1 VKICEKVISSK
12 ENYPFYLPKNL
23 ICPNPL
29 KTLASEKNYKSM
41 KNLYLFLFLALF
53 GWACT
58 SGPENPADSVYLNG
72 VIYTVDETN
81 PKVEAVAV
89 KDGLILAV
97 GTSEEI
103 QAYVG
108 ESTEVIDL
116 QGKTMTPGFI
126 ESHAHLMGIGYN
138 KLEIDLMGV
147 KTYDELIQKVAEA
160 AANAKPGDWITG
172 RGWHQDKWI
181 QMPEKTVKGFQT
193 HDALSAVTPNN
204 PVYLAH
210 ASGHASFVNQKAME
224 LAGITPLRSEKPS
237 QEVEGGE
244 VLRDE
249 LGNPTGVLVER
260 ASGLVAKL
268 IPKETPERAEE
279 ALTLA
284 LKELAEKGITSFHD
298 AGSGQEVIDLVQKFK
313 NEGKLTSRMYIMLT
327 GRQPELLEQ
336 WYKKGP
342 MIDPDHF
349 LTVRSIKLNCDG
361 ALGPWG
367 AWLLEDYSDKPGH
380 RGHETLPMSVV
391 TEVSEKALP
400 LGFQVCSHA
409 IGDRANQE
417 ILDRYESAFGKF
429 PDAKDHRFRIEHAQH
444 IHPDD
449 IPRFGQLGVIAAMQA
464 IHLSSDRPW
473 AINRLGEKRIIDG
486 AYVWQKLMQTGA
498 VVTNG
503 TDAPVEPVDAI
514 PSFFASVSRKTLQG
528 LPEGGYEADQKMTRE
543 QALKS
548 YTLDGA
554 YAEFE
559 ENFKGSI
566 QVGKAADFTVF
577 DKNIMEVPE
586 DEILQTQV
594 AMTVVGGKVVF
605 SRQ

>member
-1 VKICEKVISSK
+1 
-12 ENYPFYLPKNL
+12 
-23 ICPNPL
+23 
-29 KTLASEKNYKSM
+29 M
-41 KNLYLFLFLALF
+41 KNLYTILFLALF
-53 GWACT
+53 AWACK
-58 SGPENPADSVYLNG
+58 SGPENPADQVFING
-72 VIYTVDETN
+72 IVYTVDEAN
-81 PKVEAVAV
+81 PKAQAVAV

-97 GTSEEI
+97 GSTEEI

-116 QGKTMTPGFI
+116 QGKTMTPGLI

-160 AANAKPGDWITG
+160 AATAKPGDWITG
-172 RGWHQDKWI
+172 RGWHQDKWL
-181 QMPEKTVKGFQT
+181 QMPDKTVQGFQT
-193 HDALSAVTPNN
+193 HDALSEVTPNN

-210 ASGHASFVNQKAME
+210 ASGHASFVNKKAME
-224 LAGITPLRSEKPS
+224 LAGINPLRSENPT

-249 LGNPTGVLVER
+249 LGNPTGILVER
-260 ASGLVAKL
+260 ASGLVARL
-268 IPKETPERAEE
+268 IPETTPEKNEE

-284 LKELAEKGITSFHD
+284 LQELAEKGITSFHD
-298 AGSGQEVIDLVQKFK
+298 AGSGQGVIDLVQKFK
-313 NEGKLTSRMYIMLT
+313 NEGKLTARMYIMLS

-336 WYKKGP
+336 WYQKGP
-342 MIDPDHF
+342 MIDSDHF
-349 LTVRSIKLNCDG
+349 VTVRSIKLNCDG

-391 TEVSEKALP
+391 TEVSERAIP
-400 LGFQVCSHA
+400 LGFQVCAHA

-417 ILDRYESAFGKF
+417 ILDRFEAALAKN
-429 PDAKDHRFRIEHAQH
+429 PEAKDHRFRIEHAQH

-473 AINRLGEKRIIDG
+473 AIDRLGEKRIIDG

-503 TDAPVEPVDAI
+503 TDAPVEPVDPL
-514 PSFFASVSRKTLQG
+514 PSFYASVTRKTLQG
-528 LPEGGYEADQKMTRE
+528 LPEGGYEADQKMTRAE
-543 QALKS
+543 ALKS

-559 ENFKGSI
+559 EDFKGSI
-566 QVGKAADFTVF
+566 EVGKAADFTVY
-577 DKNIMEVPE
+577 DKDIMEIPE
-586 DEILQTQV
+586 NDILNAKV
-594 AMTVVGGKVVF
+594 EMTVVGGKIVY

>member
-1 VKICEKVISSK
+1 MKHI
-12 ENYPFYLPKNL
+12 YL
-23 ICPNPL
+23 
-29 KTLASEKNYKSM
+29 S
-41 KNLYLFLFLALF
+41 LFLALF
-53 GWACT
+53 AWACK
-58 SGPENPADSVYLNG
+58 SGPENPADKVFING
-72 VIYTVDETN
+72 IVYTVDAAN
-81 PKVEAVAV
+81 PKAEAVAV
-89 KDGLILAV
+89 KDGMILAV
-97 GTSEEI
+97 GSTEEI
-103 QAYVG
+103 QSYVG
-108 ESTEVIDL
+108 DATEVIDL
-116 QGKTMTPGFI
+116 QGKTMTPGI
-126 ESHAHLMGIGYN
+126 VESHAHLMGIGYN
-138 KLEIDLMGV
+138 KLEIDLMYV

-160 AANAKPGDWITG
+160 AAKAKPGDWITG
-172 RGWHQDKWI
+172 RGWHQDKWL
-181 QMPEKTVKGFQT
+181 QMPEKIVKGFQT

-204 PVYLAH
+204 PVYLSH
-210 ASGHASFVNQKAME
+210 ASGHASFVNKKAME
-224 LAGITPLRSEKPS
+224 LAGITPFRSEKPT

-260 ASGLVAKL
+260 ASTLVAKL
-268 IPKETPERAEE
+268 IPETTPAKNEE

-284 LKELAEKGITSFHD
+284 LQELAEKGITSFHD
-298 AGSGQEVIDLVQKFK
+298 AGSGQDVIDLVQKFK
-313 NEGKLTSRMYIMLT
+313 NEGKLTARMYIMLT
-327 GRQPELLEQ
+327 GRQPELLET

-367 AWLLEDYSDKPGH
+367 AWLLEDYADKPGH

-391 TEVSEKALP
+391 TQVSEKALP

-417 ILDRYESAFGKF
+417 ILDRYEAAFAKN
-429 PDAKDHRFRIEHAQH
+429 PAAKDHRFRIEHAQH
-444 IHPDD
+444 LHPDD

-473 AINRLGEKRIIDG
+473 AIDRLGEKRIIDG
-486 AYVWQKLMQTGA
+486 AYVWQTLIQTGA

-503 TDAPVEPVDAI
+503 TDAPVEPVDPI
-514 PSFFASVSRKTLQG
+514 PSFYASVTRKTLQG
-528 LPEGGYEADQKMTRE
+528 LPEGGYEGDQKMTRE

-566 QVGKAADFTVF
+566 AVGKAADFTVF
-577 DKNIMEVPE
+577 DKNIMEIPE
-586 DEILQTQV
+586 DEILQTKVQ
-594 AMTVVGGKVVF
+594 MTVVGGKVVF
-605 SRQ
+605 RRQ

>member
-1 VKICEKVISSK
+1 
-12 ENYPFYLPKNL
+12 
-23 ICPNPL
+23 
-29 KTLASEKNYKSM
+29 M
-41 KNLYLFLFLALF
+41 KNIYSFLFLALF
-53 GWACT
+53 AWACN
-58 SGPENPADSVYLNG
+58 SGPENPADSVYING
-72 VIYTVDETN
+72 LIYTVDEAN
-81 PKVEAVAV
+81 PKAQAVAV

-97 GTSEEI
+97 GSTEEI

-116 QGKTMTPGFI
+116 QGKTMTPGII

-160 AANAKPGDWITG
+160 ATTAKPGDWITG
-172 RGWHQDKWI
+172 RGWHQDKWL

-193 HDALSAVTPNN
+193 HDALTAVTPNN

-210 ASGHASFVNQKAME
+210 ASGHASFVNKKAME
-224 LAGITPLRSEKPS
+224 LAGITSLRSEKPT

-260 ASGLVAKL
+260 ASTLVAKL
-268 IPKETPERAEE
+268 IPETTPEKDEE

-284 LKELAEKGITSFHD
+284 LQELAEKGITSFHD
-298 AGSGQEVIDLVQKFK
+298 AGSGQDVIDLVQKFK

-327 GRQPELLEQ
+327 GRQPELLET

-342 MIDPDHF
+342 MIDSVDHF

-391 TEVSEKALP
+391 TEVSERALP

-417 ILDRYESAFGKF
+417 ILDRYEAAFAKN
-429 PDAKDHRFRIEHAQH
+429 PEAKDHRFRIEHAQH
-444 IHPDD
+444 LHPDD

-473 AINRLGEKRIIDG
+473 AIDRLGEKRIIDG
-486 AYVWQKLMQTGA
+486 AYVWQSLFKTGA
-498 VVTNG
+498 RIANG
-503 TDAPVEPVDAI
+503 TDAPVEPVDPI
-514 PSFFASVSRKTLQG
+514 PSFYASVTRKTLQG
-528 LPEGGYEADQKMTRE
+528 LPEGGYEGEQKMTRE

-554 YAEFE
+554 FAEFE

-566 QVGKAADFTVF
+566 EVGKAADFTIF
-577 DKNIMEVPE
+577 DKNIMEIPE
-586 DEILQTQV
+586 DEILQTKVQ
-594 AMTVVGGKVVF
+594 MTVVGGKVVF
-605 SRQ
+605 SKQ

>member
-1 VKICEKVISSK
+1 CK
-12 ENYPFYLPKNL
+12 
-23 ICPNPL
+23 
-29 KTLASEKNYKSM
+29 
-41 KNLYLFLFLALF
+41 
-53 GWACT
+53 
-58 SGPENPADSVYLNG
+58 SGPENPADKVFVNG
-72 VIYTVDETN
+72 IIYTVDEAN
-81 PKVEAVAV
+81 PKAQAVAV

-97 GTSEEI
+97 GSTEEI

-116 QGKTMTPGFI
+116 QGKTMTPGLI

-138 KLEIDLMGV
+138 KLEIDLMYV
-147 KTYDELIQKVAEA
+147 KTYDELIEKIAEA
-160 AANAKPGDWITG
+160 AAKAQPGDWITG
-172 RGWHQDKWI
+172 RGWHQDKWL
-181 QMPEKTVKGFQT
+181 QMPDKTVKGFQT

-210 ASGHASFVNQKAME
+210 ASGHASFVNKKAME
-224 LAGITPLRSEKPS
+224 LAGITPLRSEKPT

-260 ASGLVAKL
+260 ASSLVSKL

-298 AGSGQEVIDLVQKFK
+298 AGSGQDVIDLLQKFK
-313 NEGKLTSRMYIMLT
+313 TEGKLTARQYVMLT
-327 GRQPELLEQ
+327 GRQPELLEA

-349 LTVRSIKLNCDG
+349 VTVRSIKLNCDG

-400 LGFQVCSHA
+400 LGFQVCAHA

-417 ILDRYESAFGKF
+417 ILDRFEAALAKN
-429 PDAKDHRFRIEHAQH
+429 PEAKDHRFRIEHAQH
-444 IHPDD
+444 LHPDD

-473 AINRLGEKRIIDG
+473 AIDRLGEKRIIDG
-486 AYVWQKLMQTGA
+486 AYVWQTLMQTGA

-503 TDAPVEPVDAI
+503 TDAPVEPVDPI
-514 PSFFASVSRKTLQG
+514 PSFFASVARKTLQG
-528 LPEGGYEADQKMTRE
+528 LPEGGYEAEQKMTRQ

-554 YAEFE
+554 FAEFE
-559 ENFKGSI
+559 EDFKGSI
-566 QVGKAADFTVF
+566 EVGKAADFTVF
-577 DKNIMEVPE
+577 DKDIMEIPE
-586 DEILQTQV
+586 NEILNAKV
-594 AMTVVGGKVVF
+594 EMTVVGGKVVF

>member
-1 VKICEKVISSK
+1 
-12 ENYPFYLPKNL
+12 
-23 ICPNPL
+23 
-29 KTLASEKNYKSM
+29 M
-41 KNLYLFLFLALF
+41 KNLYTLLFLALF
-53 GWACT
+53 AWACK
-58 SGPENPADSVYLNG
+58 SGPENPADQVFING
-72 VIYTVDETN
+72 IVYTVDEAN

-97 GTSEEI
+97 GTSDEI

-116 QGKTMTPGFI
+116 QGKTMTPGLI

-138 KLEIDLMGV
+138 KLEIDLMYV
-147 KTYDELIQKVAEA
+147 KTYDELIEKVAEA
-160 AANAKPGDWITG
+160 ASKAKPGDWITG
-172 RGWHQDKWI
+172 RGWHQDKWL
-181 QMPEKTVKGFQT
+181 QMPDKTVKGFQT
-193 HDALSAVTPNN
+193 HDALSEVTPNN

-210 ASGHASFVNQKAME
+210 ASGHASFVNKKAME
-224 LAGITPLRSEKPS
+224 LAGITPLRSEKPT

-244 VLRDE
+244 VLRDN

-260 ASGLVAKL
+260 ASGLVASL
-268 IPKETPERAEE
+268 IPAETPERAEE

-298 AGSGQEVIDLVQKFK
+298 AGSGQDVIDLVQKFK
-313 NEGKLTSRMYIMLT
+313 NEGKLTARMYIMLT
-327 GRQPELLEQ
+327 GRQPELLDA
-336 WYKKGP
+336 WYQKGP
-342 MIDPDHF
+342 MIDLVDHF
-349 LTVRSIKLNCDG
+349 VTVRSIKLNCDG

-367 AWLLEDYSDKPGH
+367 AWLLEDYADKPGH

-391 TEVSEKALP
+391 TEVSEKAIP
-400 LGFQVCSHA
+400 LGFQVCAHA

-417 ILDRYESAFGKF
+417 ILDRFEAALAKN
-429 PDAKDHRFRIEHAQH
+429 PEAKDHRFRIEHAQH
-444 IHPDD
+444 LHPDD
-449 IPRFGQLGVIAAMQA
+449 IPRFGKLGVIAAMQA

-473 AINRLGEKRIIDG
+473 AIDRLGEKRIIDG
-486 AYVWQKLMQTGA
+486 AYVWQTLMKTGA

-503 TDAPVEPVDAI
+503 TDAPVEPVDPI

-528 LPEGGYEADQKMTRE
+528 LPEGGYEAEQKMTRA

-554 YAEFE
+554 FAEFE
-559 ENFKGSI
+559 EDFKGSI
-566 QVGKAADFTVF
+566 EVGKAADFTVY
-577 DKNIMEVPE
+577 DKDIMEIPE
-586 DEILQTQV
+586 NDILNAKV
-594 AMTVVGGKVVF
+594 EMTIVGGKIVF

>member
-1 VKICEKVISSK
+1 
-12 ENYPFYLPKNL
+12 
-23 ICPNPL
+23 
-29 KTLASEKNYKSM
+29 M
-41 KNLYLFLFLALF
+41 KNLYTLLFLALF
-53 GWACT
+53 AWACK
-58 SGPENPADSVYLNG
+58 SGPENPADKVFTNG
-72 VIYTVDETN
+72 IIYTVNEAH
-81 PKVEAVAV
+81 PKAEAVAV

-97 GTSEEI
+97 GTVEEI
-103 QAYVG
+103 QTYVG
-108 ESTEVIDL
+108 EATEVIDL
-116 QGKTMTPGFI
+116 QGKTMTPGLI

-138 KLEIDLMGV
+138 KLEIDLMYV

-160 AANAKPGDWITG
+160 AAKAEPGDWITG
-172 RGWHQDKWI
+172 RGWHQDKWL
-181 QMPEKTVKGFQT
+181 QMPDKTVKGFQT

-210 ASGHASFVNQKAME
+210 ASGHASFVNKKAME
-224 LAGITPLRSEKPS
+224 LAGITQLRSEKPT

-260 ASGLVAKL
+260 ASALVSKL
-268 IPKETPERAEE
+268 IPEETPERAEE

-298 AGSGQEVIDLVQKFK
+298 AGSGQDVIDLLQKFK
-313 NEGKLTSRMYIMLT
+313 NEGKLTARMYIMLS
-327 GRQPELLEQ
+327 GRQPELLDA
-336 WYKKGP
+336 WYQKGP

-349 LTVRSIKLNCDG
+349 VTVRSIKLNCDG

-380 RGHETLPMSVV
+380 RGHETLPMAVV
-391 TEVSEKALP
+391 TEVSEKAIP
-400 LGFQVCSHA
+400 LGFQVCAHA

-417 ILDRYESAFGKF
+417 ILDRFEAALAKN
-429 PDAKDHRFRIEHAQH
+429 PEAKDHRFRIEHAQH
-444 IHPDD
+444 LHPDD
-449 IPRFGQLGVIAAMQA
+449 IPRFGKLGVIAAMQA

-473 AINRLGEKRIIDG
+473 AIDRLGEKRIIDG
-486 AYVWQKLMQTGA
+486 AYVWQSLIKTGA

-503 TDAPVEPVDAI
+503 TDAPVEPVDPI

-528 LPEGGYEADQKMTRE
+528 LPDGGYEGEQKMTRV

-559 ENFKGSI
+559 EDFKGSI
-566 QVGKAADFTVF
+566 EVGKAADFTVY
-577 DKNIMEVPE
+577 DKDIMEIPE
-586 DEILQTQV
+586 NDILNAKV
-594 AMTVVGGKVVF
+594 ELTVVGGKIVF

>member
-1 VKICEKVISSK
+1 
-12 ENYPFYLPKNL
+12 
-23 ICPNPL
+23 
-29 KTLASEKNYKSM
+29 M
-41 KNLYLFLFLALF
+41 KNLYTLLFLALIA
-53 GWACT
+53 WACK
-58 SGPENPADSVYLNG
+58 SGPENPADSVYING
-72 VIYTVDETN
+72 IIYTVDEAN

-116 QGKTMTPGFI
+116 LGKTMTPGLI

-138 KLEIDLMGV
+138 KLEIDLMYV

-160 AANAKPGDWITG
+160 AAKAKPGDWITG
-172 RGWHQDKWI
+172 RGWHQDKWL
-181 QMPEKTVKGFQT
+181 QMPDKTVKGFQT
-193 HDALSAVTPNN
+193 HDALSEVTPNN

-210 ASGHASFVNQKAME
+210 ASGHASFVNKKAME
-224 LAGITPLRSEKPS
+224 LAGITPLKSEKPT

-244 VLRDE
+244 ILRDD

-260 ASGLVAKL
+260 ASTLVSKL
-268 IPKETPERAEE
+268 IPEETPERAEE

-298 AGSGQEVIDLVQKFK
+298 AGSGQDVIDLVQKFK
-313 NEGKLTSRMYIMLT
+313 NEGKLTARMYIMLT
-327 GRQPELLEQ
+327 GRQPELLDA

-342 MIDPDHF
+342 MIDSIDHF
-349 LTVRSIKLNCDG
+349 VTVRSIKLNCDG

-367 AWLLEDYSDKPGH
+367 AWLLEDYADKPGH

-391 TEVSEKALP
+391 TEVSERAIP
-400 LGFQVCSHA
+400 LGFQVCAHA

-417 ILDRYESAFGKF
+417 ILDRFEAALAKN
-429 PDAKDHRFRIEHAQH
+429 PEVKDHRFRIEHAQH
-444 IHPDD
+444 LHPDD

-473 AINRLGEKRIIDG
+473 AIDRLGEKRIIDG
-486 AYVWQKLMQTGA
+486 AYVWQTLMQTGA

-503 TDAPVEPVDAI
+503 TDAPVEPVDPI
-514 PSFFASVSRKTLQG
+514 PSFYASVSRKTLQG
-528 LPEGGYEADQKMTRE
+528 LPEGGYEAEQKMTRE

-559 ENFKGSI
+559 EDFKGSI
-566 QVGKAADFTVF
+566 EVGKAADFTVY
-577 DKNIMEVPE
+577 DKDIMEIPE
-586 DEILQTQV
+586 NEILNAKV
-594 AMTVVGGKVVF
+594 EMTVVGGKVVF
-605 SRQ
+605 KR